1 MQLHG
6 EVRGPVTMQ
15 NLLLSHQTY
24 NNFHTMP
31 FFKKTQDQS
40 VCMSENNDDSKA
52 ELIHWQCFC
61 VYRRAQEVLT
71 LICGSTGCHHGGPL
85 AGPGGRR
92 KGGEDR
98 RRGEER
104 GEEGRWGVGGG
115 GCKRKEKQR
124 NSGNDLRHE
133 GEEP

>member
-1 MQLHG
+1 
-6 EVRGPVTMQ
+6 
-15 NLLLSHQTY
+15 
-24 NNFHTMP
+24 MP

-71 LICGSTGCHHGGPL
+71 LICGSTGCHHWSLL
-85 AGPGGRR
+85 AGPAGSRY
-92 KGGEDR
+92 GGEDR

-104 GEEGRWGVGGG
+104 SGARTDRRVVRGRRVS
-115 GCKRKEKQR
+115 RKKNRETV
-124 NSGNDLRHE
+124 E
-133 GEEP
+133 TI